1 MILSNSRF
9 KRIWRQAFGSQHHR
23 WHENYR
29 RSGNDRTGGRK
40 ESIHRAIN
48 LRRKRLSTHY
58 PDKDWGEIED
68 MTPFPGGLID
78 KGG

>member
-1 MILSNSRF
+1 MILSSSKF
-9 KRIWRQAFGSQHHR
+9 KRAWRQAFGRQHGE
-23 WHENYR
+23 WHKHTR
-29 RSGNDRTGGRK
+29 LSSNDRVGGRR
-40 ESIHRAIN
+40 ESIHHAIRRRRA
-48 LRRKRLSTHY
+48 RLSACR